1 MADTDKKE
9 TTKAESSSKPT
20 PAKPAT
26 GKSGSSSSK
35 PPRLPKV
42 REKPE
47 GGKAS
52 ARIGVVLSLVALLAV
67 GALAYRMEYQF
78 KPEFQATQEEVKEVS
93 DSISN
98 LSDQDQSL
106 LQKIDQQ
113 IARTQQLEQT
123 SATSSAQLREDLE
136 KLIDSVSSIYQTQEV
151 TEEKDL
157 RTLKMRESAE
167 LLYFGQQ
174 RMQLDVI
181 DSSVLDI
188 WKHALGQLESVDDPR
203 LVLVRRALT
212 EEIEALGQVQVTD
225 LIHTSLR
232 LLELART
239 ADALPLTTD
248 GSIVIE
254 AAAPP
259 EPPESEDGPWWMH
272 LTDELLADL
281 GSLVRVKKVEDDT
294 LPALTEHQKQNVRQH
309 LQMLLLSAHLAIQQR
324 NSQVFQTS
332 IHDAN
337 AWLKRHFLTSD
348 ERVRAVNE
356 ELSALAQVNL
366 EPKPVDLS
374 GSQDL
379 LRKILQVP
387 PGQ

>member
-9 TTKAESSSKPT
+9 TTKAEPSSKPA

-26 GKSGSSSSK
+26 GKSGSTPSK
-35 PPRLPKV
+35 PPRPPKV
-42 REKPE
+42 SEKP
-47 GGKAS
+47 GGSKAS
-52 ARIGVVLSLVALLAV
+52 ARIGIVLSLVALLAV
-67 GALAYRMEYQF
+67 GALAYRLEYQF
-78 KPEFQATQEEVKEVS
+78 KPEFQATQDEVKEVT
-93 DSISN
+93 DSISG
-98 LSDQDQSL
+98 LSDQDRSL

-123 SATSSAQLREDLE
+123 NATSSDRLREDLE
-136 KLIDSVSSIYQTQEV
+136 KLIDSVSSIYQSQEV

-188 WKHALGQLESVDDPR
+188 WKHALSQLESVDDPR

-212 EEIEALGQVQVTD
+212 EEIEALEQVQVSD

-239 ADALPLTTD
+239 ADALPLTAD

-259 EPPESEDGPWWMH
+259 EPPESRDGPWWLN

-281 GSLVRVKKVEDDT
+281 GSLVRVKKVEDGT

-324 NSQVFQTS
+324 NTQVFQTS
-332 IHDAN
+332 INDAN
-337 AWLKRHFLTSD
+337 SWLERHFLTSH
-348 ERVRAVNE
+348 ERVRAVSE
-356 ELSALAQVNL
+356 ELSALVQVNL
-366 EPKPVDLS
+366 EPEPVDLS

-387 PGQ
+387 SG